1 MGRRSANE
9 GSIYKRKKDGLW
21 VAQYLLDTPEGRTK
35 RKYIYGKRRKDVADR
50 LAEVQ
55 RERGEGLLLDVG
67 SLTVAEFLANNWLE
81 SEKEVVRESTHSR
94 REQVL
99 RLHVYPHI
107 GSTKLTKLN
116 ALHIQRLYAHKLD
129 EGLSPGTVRL
139 IHANLSK
146 ALQKAV
152 RWRLVGVN
160 VARAATAPKNTAE
173 EVRSLTRGRPSN
185 CLRLRRGIGS
195 KPCTP

>member
-9 GSIYKRKKDGLW
+9 GSIYKRERDGLW
-21 VAQYLLDTPEGRTK
+21 VAQYLVDTPEGRTK
-35 RKYIYGKRRKDVADR
+35 RKYSYGKKRKDVADE
-50 LAEVQ
+50 LAEAQ
-55 RERGEGLLLDVG
+55 RQRGEGLLLDAG
-67 SLTVAEFLANNWLE
+67 NLTVAEFLVNWLE
-81 SEKEVVRESTHSR
+81 SERESVRESTPSR
-94 REQVL
+94 REEVI
-99 RLHVYPHI
+99 RLHINPHI

-116 ALHIQRLYAHKLD
+116 ALHVQGLYARKLD

-173 EVRSLTRGRPSN
+173 
-185 CLRLRRGIGS
+185 
-195 KPCTP
+195 